1 MGSSLHVGTASLYTS
16 LQFLTS
22 RVCLAFP
29 KNCCL
34 YVQRL
39 KAHLSTKFTIQHI
52 VHLPREFP
60 IKYKALIYESNSSLS
75 THDTHL
81 RGIICCCGI
90 SHGLVGTRPRKGSAR
105 RGGTTKAWD

>member
-1 MGSSLHVGTASLYTS
+1 MGSSLHVGTASPYTS

-22 RVCLAFP
+22 CVCLAFP

-34 YVQRL
+34 CVQRL

-60 IKYKALIYESNSSLS
+60 IKYKALIYESNSL
-75 THDTHL
+75 
-81 RGIICCCGI
+81 
-90 SHGLVGTRPRKGSAR
+90 
-105 RGGTTKAWD
+105 